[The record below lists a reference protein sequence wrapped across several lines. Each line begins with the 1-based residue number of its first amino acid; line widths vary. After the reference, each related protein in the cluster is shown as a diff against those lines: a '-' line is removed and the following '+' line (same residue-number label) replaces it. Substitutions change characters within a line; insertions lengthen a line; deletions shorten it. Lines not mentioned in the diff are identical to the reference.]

1 MGIRENLHHTT
12 GAISDLGALYH
23 NTNRYNFNA
32 PPATPSATPS
42 ATPATHKRRDLEDL
56 FERSLDDEE
65 LFEREYYDLDE
76 RDIIDDL
83 D

>member
-1 MGIRENLHHTT
+1 MGIRGNLHHTT
-12 GAISDLGALYH
+12 GAIGDLGAFYH
-23 NTNRYNFNA
+23 NINKYNYNA
-32 PPATPSATPS
+32 PRTSAIPS
-42 ATPATHKRRDLEDL
+42 ATPATPKRRDLEDL
-56 FERSLDDEE
+56 FERGLDDEE